1 MIYPVVAYGHP
12 VLKKVAR
19 EIDKDYPELKQIIE
33 NMFETM
39 YEAVGVGLAAPQVKL
54 SIRLIVIDAD
64 PYKTNYPEAEG
75 FKKVFINPQIIS
87 EEGEAWEFEE
97 ACLSLPG
104 IAEFV
109 MRKPKLTIK
118 YLDEDFKEHE
128 EVFDGMLARII
139 QHEYDHLEGVLFV
152 ERVSNLKKMLLK
164 NKLSD
169 ITKGKVDTSYKMI
182 FAPQK
187 RKAKK

>member
-12 VLKKVAR
+12 VLKKVAK

-39 YEAVGVGLAAPQVKL
+39 YEAVGVGLAAPQVNL

-169 ITKGKVDTSYKMI
+169 ITKGKVDASYKMI

>member
-19 EIDKDYPELKQIIE
+19 EIDEDYPELKQIIE

-39 YEAVGVGLAAPQVKL
+39 YEAVGVGLAAPQVNL
-54 SIRLIVIDAD
+54 SIRLLVIDAD
-64 PYKTNYPEAEG
+64 PYKTSYPEAEG

-128 EVFDGMLARII
+128 EVYNGMLARII

-164 NKLSD
+164 NKLND
-169 ITKGKVDTSYKMI
+169 ITKGKVDASYKMI
-182 FAPQK
+182 FAPLK
-187 RKAKK
+187 RKGKK

>member
-39 YEAVGVGLAAPQVKL
+39 YEAVGVGLAAPQVNL

-169 ITKGKVDTSYKMI
+169 ITKGKVDASYKMI